1 MSEIETFLDD
11 TPGEVRGMVVRG
23 GRFERLIIQRESD
36 VAQHRLGAR
45 SVGRVAAVDPGL
57 KGAFIDLGA
66 GEPFGFLPLRKSDRV
81 AVGGKVEVEVAAEPR
96 EHKGPTLRMP
106 GAGEGEPRLLRPGP
120 TVAET
125 LARLAPGV
133 EPRRGAAAIRASL
146 EAEEEALAPGALFA
160 HLGVRLA
167 VERTRALVAV
177 DIDHAAAPG
186 RDGRRD
192 KGRANRDGLMQAARL
207 IRLKGW
213 GGLVAVDLVG
223 TGHDGPAT
231 LAAAR
236 QAFGAAFGDD
246 PEVALGP
253 VNRFGV
259 LMLSLPW
266 RTTPVE
272 ERLLAPDGRPAP
284 ETRAI
289 EAVRRLGLA
298 LAGDTA
304 APYLTLRCPPAV
316 AAMAETLAARLG
328 PRARVKADP
337 ALSGGVEIDEG

>member
-1 MSEIETFLDD
+1 MSELETFLDD
-11 TPGEVRGMVVRG
+11 TPGEVRGMVVRN
-23 GRFERLIIQRESD
+23 GRFDALIIQRESD
-36 VAQHRLGAR
+36 VAQQRLGAR
-45 SVGRVAAVDPGL
+45 SIGRVVAVDPGQ
-57 KGAFIDLGA
+57 KGAFVDLGA
-66 GEPFGFLPLRKSDRV
+66 PEPFGFLPLRSSDRM
-81 AVGGKVEVEVAAEPR
+81 AVGEKVEVEVSAEPR
-96 EHKGPTLRMP
+96 EHKGPTLRRI
-106 GAGEGEPRLLRPGP
+106 GAGEGESRLLRPAP
-120 TVAET
+120 TVAEM

-133 EPRRGAAAIRASL
+133 EPRTGAAAIRASL
-146 EAEEEALAPGALFA
+146 EAEEEALAPGAQFA

-177 DIDHAAAPG
+177 DIDHAAVPG

-223 TGHDGPAT
+223 TGHDGEAM

-236 QAFGAAFGDD
+236 AAFGTD
-246 PEVALGP
+246 PEIAYGP

-272 ERLLAPDGRPAP
+272 ERLLGPDGRLTL

-289 EAVRRLGLA
+289 EAVRRLRQA

-304 APYLTLRCPPAV
+304 APWLTLRCPATIAPRV
-316 AAMAETLAARLG
+316 EVLATRLG

-337 ALSGGVEIDEG
+337 GLSDGVEIEEG

>member
-1 MSEIETFLDD
+1 MSGVETFLDD
-11 TPGEVRGMVVRG
+11 SPGEVRGLVVRN
-23 GRFERLIIQRESD
+23 GRFEQLIIHREND
-36 VAQHRLGAR
+36 TVQHRLGAR
-45 SVGRVAAVDPGL
+45 SVGRVAAADAGL
-57 KGAFIDLGA
+57 RGAFVDLGA
-66 GEPFGFLPLRKSDRV
+66 GEPFGYLPLRKSDRV
-81 AVGGKVEVEVAAEPR
+81 TVGEKLDVEVSAEPR
-96 EHKGPTLRMP
+96 EHKGPTLRRI
-106 GAGEGEPRLLRPGP
+106 GAGEGEPRLLRPGS
-120 TVAET
+120 TVADA

-133 EPRRGAAAIRASL
+133 APRTGAVAMRASL
-146 EAEEEALAPGALFA
+146 EAEEEALASGALFA
-160 HLGVRLA
+160 HLGLRLA

-223 TGHDGPAT
+223 TGHDGAAM

-236 QAFGAAFGDD
+236 AAFGSD
-246 PEVALGP
+246 PEVAYGP

-266 RTTPVE
+266 RTMPVE
-272 ERLLAPDGRPAP
+272 EQLLGPDGRPTG

-289 EAVRRLGLA
+289 EAVRRLRLA
-298 LAGDTA
+298 LAEDTT
-304 APYLTLRCPPAV
+304 APRMTLRCPPAI
-316 AAMAETLAARLG
+316 AARAEALAARLG

-337 ALSGGVEIDEG
+337 TLSDGVDIEEG

>member
-1 MSEIETFLDD
+1 VSELEVFLDE
-11 TPGEVRGMVVRG
+11 TPGEVRGVVVRE
-23 GRFERLIIQRESD
+23 GRFEHLILQRESD
-36 VAQHRLGAR
+36 APQHRLGAR
-45 SVGRVAAVDPGL
+45 SVGRVAALDAGL

-66 GEPFGFLPLRKSDRV
+66 PEPFGFLPLRKSDRV
-81 AVGGKVEVEVAAEPR
+81 AIGQKVEVEVSAEPR
-96 EHKGPTLRMP
+96 ERKGPTLRLT
-106 GAGEGEPRLLRPGP
+106 GAGEGEPRLLRAAP

-125 LARLAPGV
+125 LARLAPGADV
-133 EPRRGAAAIRASL
+133 LTGTAAIRAGL
-146 EAEEEALAPGALFA
+146 EAEEEALAPGGLFA

-167 VERTRALVAV
+167 VERTRAMVAV

-223 TGHDGPAT
+223 TGHDGAAM

-236 QAFGAAFGDD
+236 AAFGAD
-246 PEVALGP
+246 PEIAYGP

-259 LMLSLPW
+259 MMLSLPW
-266 RTTPVE
+266 RATPLE
-272 ERLLAPDGRPAP
+272 ERLNGPDGRPTV

-289 EAVRRLGLA
+289 DAVRRLGLA
-298 LAGDTA
+298 LAMDTA
-304 APYLTLRCPPAV
+304 APYLTLRCPPAIF
-316 AAMAETLAARLG
+316 ATAESLAARLG

-337 ALSGGVEIDEG
+337 ALPGGVEIDEG

>member
-1 MSEIETFLDD
+1 MSELETFLDD
-11 TPGEVRGMVVRG
+11 TPGEVRGMVVRH
-23 GRFERLIIQRESD
+23 GRFERLLIQRESD

-45 SVGRVAAVDPGL
+45 SIGRVVAVDAGL
-57 KGAFIDLGA
+57 KGAFVDLGA
-66 GEPFGFLPLRKSDRV
+66 GEPFGFLPLRRSDRV
-81 AVGGKVEVEVAAEPR
+81 AVGGKLEVEVSAEPR
-96 EHKGPTLRMP
+96 EHKGPTLGLI
-106 GAGEGEPRLLRPGP
+106 GAGEGEARLLRPGP

-133 EPRRGAAAIRASL
+133 EPRAGAAAMRASL

-160 HLGVRLA
+160 HLGIRLA

-192 KGRANRDGLMQAARL
+192 KGRANRDGLTQAARL

-223 TGHDGPAT
+223 TGHDGAAM
-231 LAAAR
+231 LAAA
-236 QAFGAAFGDD
+236 QAAFGDD
-246 PEVALGP
+246 REVAFGP

-266 RTTPVE
+266 RTTPVA
-272 ERLLAPDGRPAP
+272 ERLLGADSRPTP

-304 APYLTLRCPPAV
+304 APRLTLRCPPGI
-316 AAMAETLAARLG
+316 AARAEMLAARLG

>member
-1 MSEIETFLDD
+1 MSVVEAFLDES
-11 TPGEVRGMVVRG
+11 PGEVRGMVVRD
-23 GRFERLIIQRESD
+23 GRFDRLIVQRDSD
-36 VAQHRLGAR
+36 APQHRLGAR
-45 SVGRVAAVDPGL
+45 SVGRIAAVDAGL
-57 KGAFIDLGA
+57 KGAFVDLAA
-66 GEPFGFLPLRKSDRV
+66 GEPFSFLPLRKSDRV
-81 AVGGKVEVEVAAEPR
+81 TAGQKVEVEVSAEPR
-96 EHKGPTLRMP
+96 EHKGPTLRLI
-106 GAGEGEPRLLRPGP
+106 GAGEGEPRLSRPAP
-120 TVAET
+120 TVAEALSN
-125 LARLAPGV
+125 LADGAQVRT
-133 EPRRGAAAIRASL
+133 GAAAIRAAI
-146 EAEEEALAPGALFA
+146 EAEEEALAPGGLFA

-192 KGRANRDGLMQAARL
+192 KGRANRDGLMQAARM

-223 TGHDGPAT
+223 TGHDGAAM
-231 LAAAR
+231 LAAAK
-236 QAFGAAFGDD
+236 AAFGTD
-246 PEVALGP
+246 PEVAFGP

-272 ERLLAPDGRPAP
+272 ERLLAPDGRPTP

-289 EAVRRLGLA
+289 DAVRRLRLA
-298 LAGDTA
+298 LAENTA

-316 AAMAETLAARLG
+316 AAAAEALAARLG
-328 PRARVKADP
+328 PRARVKAD
-337 ALSGGVEIDEG
+337 STVSVGVEIDEG

>member
-1 MSEIETFLDD
+1 MSELETFLDE
-11 TPGEVRGMVVRG
+11 TPGEVRGLVVRG

-36 VAQHRLGAR
+36 VAQHRPGAR
-45 SVGRVAAVDPGL
+45 SVGRISAVDPGL
-57 KGAFIDLGA
+57 KGAFVDLGA

-81 AVGGKVEVEVAAEPR
+81 AVGGKVEVQAVSAPR
-96 EHKGPTLRMP
+96 EHKGPALRLL
-106 GAGEGEPRLLRPGP
+106 GTGEGEPRLLQSGP
-120 TVAET
+120 TVAEA

-133 EPRRGAAAIRASL
+133 EPRTGAAAIRASL
-146 EAEEEALAPGALFA
+146 EAEEEAMAPGALFA

-177 DIDHAAAPG
+177 DIDHAPAPG
-186 RDGRRD
+186 REGRRD
-192 KGRANRDGLMQAARL
+192 KGRANRDGLAQAARL

-223 TGHDGPAT
+223 TGHDGAAM

-236 QAFGAAFGDD
+236 SAFGAAFGGD
-246 PEVALGP
+246 PEIVYGP

-266 RTTPVE
+266 RETPVE
-272 ERLLAPDGRPAP
+272 GRLLGLDGRPTV
-284 ETRAI
+284 ETRALDS
-289 EAVRRLGLA
+289 VRRLGLA
-298 LAGDTA
+298 LAGNTA

-316 AAMAETLAARLG
+316 APLAEALAARLG

-337 ALSGGVEIDEG
+337 TLSGGVEIDEG

>member
-1 MSEIETFLDD
+1 MSAVEVFLDE
-11 TPGEVRGMVVRG
+11 TPGEVRGMVVRD
-23 GRFERLIIQRESD
+23 GRFDRLLIERESD

-45 SVGRVAAVDPGL
+45 SVGRIAAVDAGL
-57 KGAFIDLGA
+57 KGAFVDLGA
-66 GEPFGFLPLRKSDRV
+66 PEPFGFLPLRKNDR
-81 AVGGKVEVEVAAEPR
+81 ASVGQKVEVEVSAEPR
-96 EHKGPTLRMP
+96 EHKGPTLRLV
-106 GAGEGEPRLLRPGP
+106 GAGEGEPRLLRPAP

-125 LARLAPGV
+125 LSKLAGGV
-133 EPRRGAAAIRASL
+133 EARTGAAAIRAAI
-146 EAEEEALAPGALFA
+146 EAEEEALAPGGLFA

-192 KGRANRDGLMQAARL
+192 KGRANRDGLMQAART

-223 TGHDGPAT
+223 TGHDGAT
-231 LAAAR
+231 MLAAAKS
-236 QAFGAAFGDD
+236 AFGTD
-246 PEVALGP
+246 PEIAFGP

-272 ERLLAPDGRPAP
+272 ERLLGPDGRPTP

-289 EAVRRLGLA
+289 DAVRRLRLA
-298 LAGDTA
+298 LAENTA
-304 APYLTLRCPPAV
+304 APYLTLRCPPAI
-316 AAMAETLAARLG
+316 APLAETLAARLG
-328 PRARVKADP
+328 PRARVKADST
-337 ALSGGVEIDEG
+337 LSVGVDIDEG